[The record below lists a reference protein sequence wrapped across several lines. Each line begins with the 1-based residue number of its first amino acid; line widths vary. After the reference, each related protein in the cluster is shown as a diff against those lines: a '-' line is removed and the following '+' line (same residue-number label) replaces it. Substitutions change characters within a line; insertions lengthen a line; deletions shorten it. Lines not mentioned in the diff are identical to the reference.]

1 MGIIE
6 IIATL
11 GGMALPPAMDF
22 LKKKFLKPSSD
33 TPEATM
39 SALATTNPE
48 VLPQYMMAMAGWLE
62 SQTKYFNR
70 DVVGTPSVWVIDLR
84 AAIRP
89 IGTIL
94 CVVALVADTIPGLAP
109 LDQGTRC
116 GMFAIVG
123 NWFGARITGGE

>member
-11 GGMALPPAMDF
+11 GGMVLPPAVDF

-48 VLPQYMMAMAGWLE
+48 VLPQYMTAMSGWLE
-62 SQTKYFNR
+62 AQTKYFNR
-70 DVVGTPSVWVIDLR
+70 D
-84 AAIRP
+84 
-89 IGTIL
+89 
-94 CVVALVADTIPGLAP
+94 VVALVADTIPGLAP